1 MNTKIQTSTAYLLLT
16 MIAFQILPRIS
27 HASSDEI
34 IYPLKKI
41 SALECRFEDFDT
53 LSGNLSKIFRFSKQ
67 KTTTNMQVKMGDITN
82 ILVSIPYFGD
92 QAINMVGMFEVEDIK
107 ELISQRQKGL
117 QSIPL
122 LTEKSLK
129 QGKM

>member
-53 LSGNLSKIFRFSKQ
+53 LSGNCIQDLPIL
-67 KTTTNMQVKMGDITN
+67 KTKDYNK
-82 ILVSIPYFGD
+82 Y
-92 QAINMVGMFEVEDIK
+92 A
-107 ELISQRQKGL
+107 SQNGGYNEYTRLYTVLWGSSYKYGWDV
-117 QSIPL
+117 
-122 LTEKSLK
+122 
-129 QGKM
+129 